1 MKTFKQF
8 KKESLKRPG
17 VKFAMQT
24 TQEKITEYLKKRAW
38 DKNEPVD
45 LAKSI
50 MIEGAELLELFQWGN
65 KNRKQVMSDS
75 EFIKNLKG
83 ELADIFI
90 YSYGMT
96 ISLGLNADDLIQ
108 EKLNLVEKKY
118 PPRIMSREEHLK
130 IKREFRKKN
139 K

>member
-17 VKFAMQT
+17 VKFSMYT
-24 TQEKITEYLKKRAW
+24 IQEKIKEYLKKRAW

-50 MIEGAELLELFQWGN
+50 IIEGAELLELFQWGN
-65 KNRKQVMSDS
+65 KNRKQVMSDK
-75 EFIKNLKG
+75 EFIKKLRG
-83 ELADIFI
+83 ELADVFI
-90 YSYGMT
+90 YSYGMAV
-96 ISLGLNADDLIQ
+96 SLGLDADELIQ
-108 EKLNLVEKKY
+108 EKLNFVEKKY
-118 PPRIMSREEHLK
+118 PPRVTNREEHLK
-130 IKREFRKKN
+130 IKEKFRKKN